1 MCQVCRRKDKC
12 QVYQRKDHIEGS
24 DSRSIQRRMSIGQ
37 LGFFFT
43 CWVSRK
49 LWSTRSPERKGVDP
63 LIVCSNLGKPVRAAT
78 YCLSTEG
85 G

>member
-37 LGFFFT
+37 LGFF
-43 CWVSRK
+43 S
-49 LWSTRSPERKGVDP
+49 LAGSPENFG
-63 LIVCSNLGKPVRAAT
+63 LHGLQSGKA
-78 YCLSTEG
+78 
-85 G
+85 